1 MNMSESQRVIYVAG
15 LGHSGSTVLD
25 MLLATGGKAV
35 SLGQIWN
42 VLREDPLKTSTRFCT
57 CGASAP
63 DCGFWGPILDRI
75 ATTRGT
81 LSQDER
87 YRLVLGRAKDLYG
100 PHMAIVDSSKE
111 VSHVATLAKVVPES
125 RLAIVHNI
133 RDVRA
138 FTTSMIDNSVRK
150 HNRRPLAE
158 GLFLEWYR
166 TNRSVH
172 SKVSQVLGRPPLR
185 VMYEALCFATQAVAE
200 RVTEL
205 LGEQYIDPD
214 ASLKSGLTHIISGN
228 RFRLSDS
235 TEATKLTYDY
245 RWFDRSEWLRPY
257 FLMPFVRKYNES
269 CHREWQPHQALAPG
283 RGAEPDLVSSM
294 LASRLGKS

>member
-1 MNMSESQRVIYVAG
+1 MFETQKAIYIAG

-25 MLLATGGKAV
+25 LLLATGGKAV

-42 VLREDPLKTSTRFCT
+42 VLGEDSCKTRARICT
-57 CGASAP
+57 CGSSAA
-63 DCGFWGPILDRI
+63 DCGFWGPILDRLESS
-75 ATTRGT
+75 RGT
-81 LSQDER
+81 LSPGEK
-87 YRLVLGRAKDLYG
+87 YRFVLARAKDLFG

-111 VSHVATLAKVVPES
+111 VSNVATLAKEVPE
-125 RLAIVHNI
+125 LKLLVLHNI
-133 RDVRA
+133 KDVRA
-138 FTTSMIDNSVRK
+138 FTTSMIDNSLRK
-150 HNRRPLAE
+150 HNRRPSPE
-158 GLFLEWYR
+158 RLFLEWYR
-166 TNRSVH
+166 TNHSVH

-214 ASLKSGLTHIISGN
+214 APLKSGLTHIISGN

-235 TEATKLTYDY
+235 KEATSLTYDC
-245 RWFDRSEWLRPY
+245 RWFGRSEWLRPY
-257 FLMPFVRKYNES
+257 FLMPFVRKYNET

-283 RGAEPDLVSSM
+283 IGAEPVST
-294 LASRLGKS
+294 LASRSLDRFFKS

>member
-1 MNMSESQRVIYVAG
+1 M
-15 LGHSGSTVLD
+15 
-25 MLLATGGKAV
+25 
-35 SLGQIWN
+35 
-42 VLREDPLKTSTRFCT
+42 
-57 CGASAP
+57 
-63 DCGFWGPILDRI
+63 
-75 ATTRGT
+75 
-81 LSQDER
+81 
-87 YRLVLGRAKDLYG
+87 LGRAKDLYG

-111 VSHVATLAKVVPES
+111 VSYVATLAKVVPES

-158 GLFLEWYR
+158 RLFLEWYR

-185 VMYEALCFATQAVAE
+185 VMYDALCFATQAVAE
-200 RVTEL
+200 RVTEV
-205 LGEQYIDPD
+205 LGEQYIDPG
-214 ASLKSGLTHIISGN
+214 APLKSGLTHIISGN

-283 RGAEPDLVSSM
+283 IGAEPDLASSM